1 MAAEC
6 GYVSLGISW
15 VLLFM
20 GCHALA
26 NDGGMVCTY
35 NSAWGV
41 WIVVLDLRFLAIL
54 YAR

>member
-26 NDGGMVCTY
+26 NDGLYLQQCLG
-35 NSAWGV
+35 GV
-41 WIVVLDLRFLAIL
+41 DCGTGLLRFLAIL